1 METTQESTTNQT
13 NKIPDKAKRKPFVF
27 FALAFFAIVA
37 AVSVYGYWLV
47 TKDRIYT
54 DKAQVFAPEII
65 LAPSNPGTLE
75 EIFVQE
81 GDIIAS
87 NAVVARVGNQLI
99 KTKTSGLVVATTE
112 DTGKIIN
119 AGESV
124 VTIINPDELRIIAQI
139 DENKGLKNIQAG
151 QRVEFTVDAFG
162 PKRYSGVV
170 DEVSS
175 TSRAQD
181 IVFNISDKRKTA
193 QFDVKIRFNVGN
205 YPELKNG
212 MSAKVWIYT
221 NDK

>member
-1 METTQESTTNQT
+1 METTQESITNQT
-13 NKIPDKAKRKPFVF
+13 NQIPDKAKRKPFVF
-27 FALAFFAIVA
+27 FGLAFFALVA
-37 AVSVYGYWLV
+37 AVLVYGYWLV

-65 LAPSNPGTLE
+65 LAPSSPGTLE

-87 NAVVARVGNQLI
+87 NEVVARVGNQLI

-124 VTIINPDELRIIAQI
+124 VSIINPDELRIIAQI

-162 PKRYSGVV
+162 SKRYSGVV

-181 IVFNISDKRKTA
+181 VVFNISDKRKTA